1 MGAGFRDSGWHEAE
15 DGSGKLY
22 YIGYAGY
29 IWSSSIPS
37 ESINAHFLDYSFLAR
52 QASKTPCG
60 RSCVASG
67 NTQRV
72 SYWGSLRLISNR
84 A

>member
-1 MGAGFRDSGWHEAE
+1 MGAGLRDSGWHEAE

-29 IWSSSIPS
+29 IGSSSIPS

-52 QASKTPCG
+52 QANKTPCG
-60 RSCVASG
+60 RG
-67 NTQRV
+67 FQ
-72 SYWGSLRLISNR
+72 LRCLQE
-84 A
+84 